1 MMNREELTLVLNLL
15 ENERQAATLERRYE
29 WAFCIKSLGE
39 KLTKNFAVLEV
50 LEPEV
55 IG

>member
-1 MMNREELTLVLNLL
+1 MNREELTLVLNLL
-15 ENERQAATLERRYE
+15 ENERQSAIKECRYE
-29 WAFCIKSLGE
+29 WAYCVKTLRD
-39 KLTKNFAVLEV
+39 KLNANFTVLEV